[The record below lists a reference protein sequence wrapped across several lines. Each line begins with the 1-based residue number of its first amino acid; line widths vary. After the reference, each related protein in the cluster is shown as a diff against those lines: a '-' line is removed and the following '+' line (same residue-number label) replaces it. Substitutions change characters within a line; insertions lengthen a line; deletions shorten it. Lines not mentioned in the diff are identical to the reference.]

1 MIDDNKMEHL
11 ILQKMLSHYNLF
23 KGAGEHSEDGKVTLD
38 FIKSNRSEAE
48 NLPDIILLDLN
59 MPKFSG
65 WDFLRNFKNV
75 YPTLKKKIDI
85 FILSSSIDPMDQK
98 RSRDY
103 PFVKG
108 FFIKP
113 LHKDT
118 LIDLYSA
125 YKVRQMFN

>member
-11 ILQKMLSHYNLF
+11 ILQKMLSHYDLF
-23 KGAGEHSEDGKVTLD
+23 KGGGEHSEDGKVTLD
-38 FIKSNRSEAE
+38 FIKSNRSDAKS
-48 NLPDIILLDLN
+48 LPDIILLDLN

-65 WDFLRNFKNV
+65 WDFLRNFKYL

-85 FILSSSIDPMDQK
+85 FILSSSIDPLDQK
-98 RSRDY
+98 RSMDY

-113 LHKDT
+113 LHKDA
-118 LIDLYSA
+118 LINLYST
-125 YKVRQMFN
+125 YKVRPIIN